1 MGVNNAGDFDYS
13 TSIDSQTYNR
23 IKLYY
28 DNEETG
34 KREIYQTQSTY
45 SMNHWGVLQYYE
57 SLKNPVNGK
66 AKADALLEMYNRKT
80 RQLNI
85 KNILGDIRVRAG
97 YSVMVSL
104 ELGDINVNNR
114 FLVEKATH
122 NIVNDQHLMDLT
134 LRGSDCLV

>member
-1 MGVNNAGDFDYS
+1 
-13 TSIDSQTYNR
+13 
-23 IKLYY
+23 
-28 DNEETG
+28 
-34 KREIYQTQSTY
+34 
-45 SMNHWGVLQYYE
+45 MNHCGVLQYYE

-122 NIVNDQHLMDLT
+122 NIINGQHLMDLT
-134 LRGSDCLV
+134 LRGSDCLA